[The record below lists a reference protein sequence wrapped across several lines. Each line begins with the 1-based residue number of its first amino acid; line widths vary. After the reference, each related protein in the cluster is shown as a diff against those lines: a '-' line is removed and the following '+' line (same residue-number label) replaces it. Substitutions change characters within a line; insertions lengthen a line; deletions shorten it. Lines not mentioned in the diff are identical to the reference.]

1 MLEKLIK
8 LAGEGGVADNFTEG
22 DEFPEENAAVL
33 ERLEKKRSEIFYL
46 SQKIAGVEAIPDKAA
61 GRVEE
66 PGVESPVEAVRDK
79 PTGGVEAIL
88 DKPTEGVEA
97 VRDKKAGGVLQK
109 LRNSCHKE
117 PKAESPVE
125 AEKPAEAEKPTR
137 GGRRKAPEP
146 KEEAIEP
153 GGLPEV
159 CRKSAGGLP
168 EVCRSS
174 AGSVPSSRS
183 TLAEGGG
190 CNVNL
195 KRSDQGTPLE
205 N

>member
-1 MLEKLIK
+1 MEGPDLARSQLLEK
-8 LAGEGGVADNFTEG
+8 
-22 DEFPEENAAVL
+22 
-33 ERLEKKRSEIFYL
+33 
-46 SQKIAGVEAIPDKAA
+46 
-61 GRVEE
+61 VEE
-66 PGVESPVEAVRDK
+66 PVVESPVEAVPDK
-79 PTGGVEAIL
+79 APAPIETVDEVIEKVE
-88 DKPTEGVEA
+88 
-97 VRDKKAGGVLQK
+97 
-109 LRNSCHKE
+109 E
-117 PKAESPVE
+117 PGAKKAESPV
-125 AEKPAEAEKPTR
+125 EAEKPTR

-153 GGLPEV
+153 
-159 CRKSAGGLP
+159 GGLP

-195 KRSDQGTPLE
+195 KRSDQGTPLA